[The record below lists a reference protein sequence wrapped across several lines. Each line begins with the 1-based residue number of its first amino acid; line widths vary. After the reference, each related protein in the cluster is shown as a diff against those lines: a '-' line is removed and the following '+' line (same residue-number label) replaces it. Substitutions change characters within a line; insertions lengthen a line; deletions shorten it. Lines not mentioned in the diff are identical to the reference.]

1 MAQSGY
7 DRRRVNGPSESFQ
20 PIFDDEPDLLYKD
33 WKLGEKRRNRQAED
47 IRPICAG
54 HQLIPLTLLANS
66 K

>member
-20 PIFDDEPDLLYKD
+20 PIFEDEPDVLYKD
-33 WKLGEKRRNRQAED
+33 WKLGERRRNRQAED
-47 IRPICAG
+47 IRPICG
-54 HQLIPLTLLANS
+54 RHRVILLTLLANS